1 MKTKSG
7 YAAIIGKPNVG
18 KSTLMNAL
26 LGERLSIITNKPQT
40 TRKRVL
46 GILSDE
52 DYQIIFLD
60 TPGILDPNYLL
71 QRKLLDY
78 INNSVKDADVIL
90 IMIDIIKDAH
100 GNKTLSDKRMLQI
113 LERNDKPKILLINKI
128 DESDEKVVNALIV
141 KLEATK
147 YFERIIP
154 ISALKS
160 FGTEAVLNSIIDY
173 LPEGPKYFPDD
184 QITDEP
190 ERFFVSEI
198 IREKI
203 FENYKEEIPFS
214 TEVLIEEFVERES
227 GKDFVSASI
236 IVERETQK
244 PIIIGKRGEA
254 IKRIGKIAR
263 EAIETFLQREVFLE
277 LRVKVKP
284 KWRND
289 KNMLRIFGYDKESE

>member
-26 LGERLSIITNKPQT
+26 MGERLSIITNKPQT